1 MPTIKQGILTL
12 LNTSNNELTAQQILL
27 YGNQMGLF
35 ICNNINPINSI
46 SSRCLELYREGS
58 ITRRRVNGSLKYSKI
73 FQVENQRQRQII
85 IEGDRIIIN
94 F

>member
-12 LNTSNNELTAQQILL
+12 LNTSNRELTAQQILD
-27 YGNQMGLF
+27 YGNTMGLF
-35 ICNNINPINSI
+35 VCNNRNPINSI
-46 SSRCLELYREGS
+46 SSRCLELFTEGS
-58 ITRRRVNGSLKYSKI
+58 ITRRRVNGHYKYSK
-73 FQVENQRQRQII
+73 NQNPRQRQII